1 MSKTMIS
8 SFEQLENG
16 TASDKVLEIKSIYK
30 NGKTTVQPVK
40 DPMSGWYKGVPRLSE
55 DDKRKLKFWAEPDSK
70 FVLKDGVILDLNNE
84 EHRVIWE
91 WLKYQ
96 PALAMSYEECQMRP
110 GAEFYIHQRTREASK
125 NVDRKRSKFKAVNY
139 IMQDNPV
146 NYPLRAKLLGVNM
159 DGEDPI
165 VIEEFLLDRAEE
177 SSSKIIKIYED
188 KFVSLRMLLLEALEK
203 RKIIIDP
210 SGAYR
215 YGNIFLGMSEDSV
228 IDWMNNPENRTTV
241 RLIEEELH
249 PEYRLED
256 PEPDEVDLAS
266 KSLLEEAAEQA
277 QKVTET
283 RAPKSR
289 ATVKKAS
296 ARTTKK

>member
-1 MSKTMIS
+1 
-8 SFEQLENG
+8 
-16 TASDKVLEIKSIYK
+16 
-30 NGKTTVQPVK
+30 
-40 DPMSGWYKGVPRLSE
+40 
-55 DDKRKLKFWAEPDSK
+55 
-70 FVLKDGVILDLNNE
+70 
-84 EHRVIWE
+84 
-91 WLKYQ
+91 
-96 PALAMSYEECQMRP
+96 MRP

-146 NYPLRAKLLGVNM
+146 NYPLRTKLLGVNM

-177 SSSKIIKIYED
+177 SPSKIIKIYED

-203 RKIIIDP
+203 RKVVIDP

-228 IDWMNNPENRTTV
+228 IDWMNNPENRSTV
-241 RLIEEELH
+241 RLIEEEMH

-266 KSLLEEAAEQA
+266 KSLLEEAAEKA
-277 QKVTET
+277 QKTAET

-289 ATVKKAS
+289 VATKKAS